1 MGHKTAKIPL
11 VLTIRLA
18 RTGRTGVKS
27 FRMVLMD
34 KRTSPKGKAMAV
46 LGHYQPALK
55 SKAVVFEKDTILDW
69 IKKGAK
75 PSPTVASLLKKQG
88 FEHMDQYLVMK
99 KRQLKKKGEA
109 GAKKEAI
116 PAPGAPTPSTE
127 KAE

>member
-1 MGHKTAKIPL
+1 M
-11 VLTIRLA
+11 LTIRLA
-18 RTGRTGVKS
+18 RTGRSGVKS

-55 SKAVVFEKDTILDW
+55 SKPVVFEKEAILDW

-88 FEHMDQYLVMK
+88 FEQMDQYLVMK

-109 GAKKEAI
+109 VA
-116 PAPGAPTPSTE
+116 PAPGAHAPSTE
-127 KAE
+127 KPE